1 MSGRTVAV
9 AAIGLWLITAV
20 IAGFFFVKGQTR
32 MAADDRLAVV
42 LAPAERDFVLAE
54 MRMLLEGVQ
63 GITGGVA
70 RNDMQQVAS
79 AARRI
84 GMASAADV
92 NPGLMLK
99 LPLAFKQQGMALH
112 GQFDRLAERA
122 ENGAT
127 SVEILELLSQQLSSC
142 VACHGTFRLDVA
154 AEAGR

>member
-1 MSGRTVAV
+1 MSGRNLAIAAILLWLATVTVA
-9 AAIGLWLITAV
+9 GL
-20 IAGFFFVKGQTR
+20 FFVKGQSQ
-32 MAADDRLAVV
+32 MAEDGRLSVT

-63 GITGGVA
+63 GITAAVA
-70 RNDMQQVAS
+70 AGDMPQVAV

-99 LPLAFKQQGMALH
+99 LPLAFKQQGMAVH
-112 GQFDRLAERA
+112 GEFDKMADRA

-127 SVEILELLSQQLSSC
+127 ASEMLELLSQQLTAC
-142 VACHGTFRLDVA
+142 IACHSSYRLDVA
-154 AEAGR
+154 K